1 MKVIFVTVGTQ
12 LPFDRL
18 LSSIDRWAGNN
29 SDTEVIIQAC
39 SSDVEFEN
47 IKVTQFFSPQEYKEI
62 VARCD
67 VIIGHA
73 GMGTIITAHEH
84 NTPLVIMSRL
94 YKLGEHRNDHQL
106 STAKKFREVKGVYVV
121 DDEASLFEVM
131 GSIDTL
137 NHCSSDPTPARTK
150 LIAYIKND
158 FLGMA

>member
-18 LSSIDRWAGNN
+18 LLSVDRWAGNN
-29 SDTEVIIQAC
+29 SDTEVIVQSC
-39 SSDVEFEN
+39 SSNVQFEN
-47 IKVTQFFSPQEYKEI
+47 IKVAQFFSPQEYKKI
-62 VARCD
+62 VDRCD

-106 STAKKFREVKGVYVV
+106 STAKKFHGVEGVYVV
-121 DDEASLFEVM
+121 DDEAGFLEVM
-131 GSIDTL
+131 GDVGAL
-137 NHCSSDPTPARTK
+137 RPCSSAPTKDREK
-150 LIAYIKND
+150 LLGYIKND
-158 FLGMA
+158 FLGMT